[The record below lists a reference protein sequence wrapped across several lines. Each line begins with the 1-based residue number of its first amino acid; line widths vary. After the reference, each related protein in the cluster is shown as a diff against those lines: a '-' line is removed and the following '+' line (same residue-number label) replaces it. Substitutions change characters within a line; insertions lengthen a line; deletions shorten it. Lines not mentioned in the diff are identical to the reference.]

1 MQHQTAASPA
11 HSVKS
16 ADRAL
21 AIVDL
26 VAAKGYVS
34 FTEIVTA
41 LALPRSSAH
50 GLLNTLHSAGWL
62 EHDTSTRQYSLGLRA
77 WHVGQMYTG
86 HNQIANAARPV
97 LDDLASDLGETVQ
110 LLRLDGAESA
120 YFAISQHSSEGMR
133 FGSSVGMKLPA
144 HATAPGTALLSS
156 LDPTEVKR
164 RLVAAPA
171 PLLVNKVAVEV
182 PVLLARIAEV
192 KARGYALDDEAY
204 LAGSRSVAVPLTS
217 ATGGITT
224 AISITMSATR
234 TSDLWPTDV
243 LRALVAAA
251 HEVRVQLGAR
261 EPEIV
266 VPALG

>member
-1 MQHQTAASPA
+1 MQHQTTASPA

-34 FTEIVTA
+34 FIEIVTA

-50 GLLNTLHSAGWL
+50 GLLNTLHAAGWL
-62 EHDTSTRQYSLGLRA
+62 EHDSSTRQYSLGLRA

-86 HNQIANAARPV
+86 HNHIANAARPV
-97 LDDLASDLGETVQ
+97 LDELASRLGETVQ
-110 LLRLDGAESA
+110 LSRLDGAENA

-133 FGSSVGMKLPA
+133 FGSSVGMRLPA
-144 HATAPGTALLSS
+144 HATAPGTALLSN
-156 LDPTEVKR
+156 LEPAEVEHR
-164 RLVAAPA
+164 FAAAPA
-171 PLLVNKVAVEV
+171 PLLVNKVAVGV
-182 PVLLARIAEV
+182 PVLLERIADV
-192 KARGYALDDEAY
+192 KLRGYALDDETY

-217 ATGGITT
+217 ATGGINT
-224 AISITMSATR
+224 AISITMSASR

-251 HEVRVQLGAR
+251 HEVRVRLGAR
-261 EPEIV
+261 EPQIV
-266 VPALG
+266 IPVLG